1 MNNMPCDWEIYMKT
15 TYEYIIECVSTF
27 RKKFELGEHE
37 PINDIFSIVDESF
50 LILKFPNKMGVSGV
64 STEKKDRNK
73 TYKCIYINTNE
84 PIGRQNFTFAHELYH
99 IYFKKATNALCLED
113 ERDKDE
119 VEKEAEMFASNL
131 LIPRYWLLKK
141 FKDYGLKN
149 NRKIE
154 MHHVFWLQREFNVS
168 FQAIIYA
175 IDDLGKHEIYGKFSE
190 YIPQIPEYFK
200 QYYNSNWDK
209 LEKETKKF
217 SLDLNLNS
225 VIPVYEFPERFKKN
239 LINNF
244 LRGLVEFEVV
254 EDIFNFFE
262 KRDELE
268 KYL

>member
-1 MNNMPCDWEIYMKT
+1 MKT
-15 TYEYIIECVSTF
+15 TYEHIIKCVKTF
-27 RKKFELGEHE
+27 REKFALEEHE
-37 PINDIFSIVDESF
+37 IIKNIFNIIDDSF

-64 STEKKDRNK
+64 STVKKDRNIE
-73 TYKCIYINTNE
+73 YKCIYINTNE

-99 IYFKKATNALCLED
+99 IYFKKATNVLCLED

-141 FKDYGLKN
+141 LRDYGYGLSKNEWLK
-149 NRKIE
+149 

-175 IDDLGKHEIYGKFSE
+175 IEDIGKHEIYDRFSD
-190 YIPQIPEYFK
+190 YIPQIPDYFK
-200 QYYNSNWDK
+200 QYYRSNWDK
-209 LEKETKKF
+209 LEIETKKF
-217 SLDLNLNS
+217 LPDLNLNS
-225 VIPVYEFPERFKKN
+225 VIPVYEFPERFKEN

-244 LRGLVEFEVV
+244 LRGLVEFEVI